1 MLGRNPL
8 IAFGTALV
16 LAAGPAW
23 AEAAERGYGGHMWN
37 GGGWG
42 HFIFGPLMMILFLAV
57 IVAIVVLLVR
67 WIGGT
72 GGGGAPRPGA
82 GGAPRPGDGARDLL
96 DERYAKGEIDR
107 DEYLQRKK
115 DLS

>member
-1 MLGRNPL
+1 MLGPKPL
-8 IAFGTALV
+8 IAFGTALA
-16 LAAGPAW
+16 LTAGPAW
-23 AEAAERGYGGHMWN
+23 AEAVERGYGGHMWD

-57 IVAIVVLLVR
+57 IVAIVVVLVR

-72 GGGGAPRPGA
+72 GGGGAQRPA
-82 GGAPRPGDGARDLL
+82 AAARDLL

>member
-1 MLGRNPL
+1 MLGPKPL
-8 IAFGTALV
+8 IAFGMALA
-16 LAAGPAW
+16 LTAGPAW
-23 AEAAERGYGGHMWN
+23 AEAAERLYGGHMWD

-67 WIGGT
+67 WIGGA

-82 GGAPRPGDGARDLL
+82 AARDLL

-107 DEYLQRKK
+107 EEYLQRKK

>member
-1 MLGRNPL
+1 MLGRKPL
-8 IAFGTALV
+8 IALGTALA
-16 LAAGPAW
+16 LTAGPAW
-23 AEAAERGYGGHMWN
+23 ALGGERLYGGHMWD

-72 GGGGAPRPGA
+72 GGGGAQRT
-82 GGAPRPGDGARDLL
+82 GAPARDLL

>member
-1 MLGRNPL
+1 MPGRKPL
-8 IAFGTALV
+8 IAFGTAIV
-16 LAAGPAW
+16 LTAGPAW
-23 AEAAERGYGGHMWN
+23 ADATGRGYGGHMWD

-42 HFIFGPLMMILFLAV
+42 HFIFGPLMMLLFLAA
-57 IVAIVVLLVR
+57 IVAVVVLLVR

-82 GGAPRPGDGARDLL
+82 AARDLL